1 MTRLTSFCFCWL
13 VSMCCLLVPLQV
25 VAAPIT
31 FVTALPVARGEMLVR
46 AQTKLL
52 RATDDDSP
60 GDRDL
65 TVWAVPVIAAYGIT
79 GKLALFGILPVLDK
93 EMEVTT
99 PLGRMKRGDSG
110 IGDLTAL
117 ARYTVWKKDEP
128 GKTLRL
134 APFMALKMPTG
145 QDDATDSIGKL
156 PQPLQLGSGSWD
168 YTAGLVLTRQTLARQ
183 FDGSLSYTV
192 KTEADGFEFG
202 DEIRFDLSYQH
213 RLWPRRLT
221 SGVVG
226 FVYGVLESTLMWRD
240 NNTVQGIDDPDSGG
254 VTWYLAPGVQY
265 VTRRT
270 VLEMAVQLPVVQ
282 NLNGTALKNDFAA
295 IMSFRMNF

>member
-1 MTRLTSFCFCWL
+1 MMRSIRFCLCTLIFIFCSL
-13 VSMCCLLVPLQV
+13 FPVRS

-46 AQTKLL
+46 AQAKLL

-60 GDRDL
+60 GNRAL

-79 GKLALFGILPVLDK
+79 GKLALFGVLPVLDK

-110 IGDLTAL
+110 IGDLKAL
-117 ARYTVWKKDEP
+117 ARYTIWKKDGP

-134 APFMALKMPTG
+134 APFMALKVPTG
-145 QDDATDSIGKL
+145 QDDATDSIGRL
-156 PQPLQLGSGSWD
+156 PRPLQLGSGSWD

-192 KTEADGFEFG
+192 KNEADGFEFG

-213 RLWPRRLT
+213 RLWPRQLS

-226 FVYGVLESTLMWRD
+226 FVYGVLESTLIWQD
-240 NNTVQGIDDPDSGG
+240 NNTLQGIDDPDSGG
-254 VTWYLAPGVQY
+254 VTWYLSPGIQ
-265 VTRRT
+265 
-270 VLEMAVQLPVVQ
+270 M
-282 NLNGTALKNDFAA
+282 
-295 IMSFRMNF
+295 